1 MSHRVVDVDRTTVP
15 VAWPA
20 QRAGAARGT
29 TVAHECAI
37 PGLPGSMNSLAGT
50 HTLKAAG
57 LTGCVGGCLAALGFW
72 QTGLIAT
79 VPAATGLTVLAAS
92 DLTTHRFSLRTLR
105 LATAFV
111 VVGLVV
117 DSMRSSDW
125 DRLIATGA
133 VAGVVAV
140 TVLALWLNTSGIAFG
155 DVLLL
160 TFAVLVPAWL
170 SPWAAVATVLIALVV
185 GGAAAMIQRH
195 GRPAGRSPVA
205 VALGP
210 ALLAGWV
217 AAMVVG

>member
-1 MSHRVVDVDRTTVP
+1 MP
-15 VAWPA
+15 VASPA
-20 QRAGAARGT
+20 PRAGASRGT
-29 TVAHECAI
+29 AVAYECAI

-57 LTGCVGGCLAALGFW
+57 LTGCVGGCAAALGFW

-92 DLTTHRFSLRTLR
+92 DLTTHRFSLKTLR

-111 VVGLVV
+111 VAGLVV
-117 DSMRSSDW
+117 DSMRASDW
-125 DRLIATGA
+125 DRLIATAA
-133 VAGVVAV
+133 VAGVVAA
-140 TVLALWLNTSGIAFG
+140 TVLALWLNTAGIAFG

-160 TFAVLVPAWL
+160 SFAVLVPAWL
-170 SPWAAVATVLIALVV
+170 SPWAAVATVVIALVV

-205 VALGP
+205 VAFGP

>member
-1 MSHRVVDVDRTTVP
+1 MSHRVVDVDDTARSVASPAQLARASRRTT
-15 VAWPA
+15 A
-20 QRAGAARGT
+20 
-29 TVAHECAI
+29 AHECAI
-37 PGLPGSMNSLAGT
+37 PGLPGSMNSVAGA

-57 LTGCVGGCLAALGFW
+57 LTGCVGGCLAALAFW

-92 DLTTHRFSLRTLR
+92 DLRTHRFSLKTLR

-111 VVGLVV
+111 AASLVV

-125 DRLIATGA
+125 DRLLATVA
-133 VAGVVAV
+133 VAGVVAA
-140 TVLALWLNTSGIAFG
+140 TVLALWFNTTGIAFG

-170 SPWAAVATVLIALVV
+170 SPWAAVATILIAVLV
-185 GGAAAMIQRH
+185 GGAATTIQRH
-195 GRPAGRSPVA
+195 RPPGRSPVT

>member
-1 MSHRVVDVDRTTVP
+1 
-15 VAWPA
+15 
-20 QRAGAARGT
+20 
-29 TVAHECAI
+29 
-37 PGLPGSMNSLAGT
+37 MNSLAGT

-57 LTGCVGGCLAALGFW
+57 LTGCAGGCVAALGFW
-72 QTGLIAT
+72 QTGLVAT
-79 VPAATGLTVLAAS
+79 VPAAAGLTILAAS
-92 DLTTHRFSLRTLR
+92 DLTTHRFSLKTLR
-105 LATAFV
+105 LSTAFV
-111 VVGLVV
+111 VASLVV

-140 TVLALWLNTSGIAFG
+140 TVVALWLTTSGIAFG

-170 SPWAAVATVLIALVV
+170 SPWAAVATILIALVV
-185 GGAAAMIQRH
+185 GGATAMIQRH
-195 GRPAGRSPVA
+195 GRPAGRSPVT